1 MRLNKGM
8 RRQEILQALARML
21 ESQKGRIT
29 TAALSS
35 ELKISE
41 AALYRHFSSKVKMYE
56 GLLDFAEETIFA
68 RISSITAENQNAFEQ
83 CNRIISLILNFC
95 VKNPGITRL
104 LNGDALAYE
113 DSVLFARIKTFYDR
127 LELQFQST
135 LLEGQSRFEF
145 ELLDTIESIANLMIT
160 IVEGKISAYVRSDF
174 NKNPLQSHSNQGK
187 VIVSG
192 ISQK

>member
-1 MRLNKGM
+1 M

-21 ESQKGRIT
+21 QSLKGRIT

-35 ELKISE
+35 VLKISE
-41 AALYRHFSSKVKMYE
+41 AALYRHFPSKVKMYE

-113 DSVLFARIKTFYDR
+113 DSVLLARIKTFYDR

-135 LLEGQSRFEF
+135 LLEGQSRFEL

-174 NKNPLQSHSNQGK
+174 NKNPLQSHSNQWK

>member
-1 MRLNKGM
+1 M

-41 AALYRHFSSKVKMYE
+41 AALYRHFPSKVKMYQ
-56 GLLDFAEETIFA
+56 GLLDFAEKTIFA
-68 RISSITAENQNAFEQ
+68 RISSITTENQNAFEQ

-95 VKNPGITRL
+95 IKNPGITRL

-113 DSVLFARIKTFYDR
+113 DSVLPARIKTSVWLNGYEIKR
-127 LELQFQST
+127 L
-135 LLEGQSRFEF
+135 
-145 ELLDTIESIANLMIT
+145 
-160 IVEGKISAYVRSDF
+160 SDYCYR
-174 NKNPLQSHSNQGK
+174 
-187 VIVSG
+187 
-192 ISQK
+192 